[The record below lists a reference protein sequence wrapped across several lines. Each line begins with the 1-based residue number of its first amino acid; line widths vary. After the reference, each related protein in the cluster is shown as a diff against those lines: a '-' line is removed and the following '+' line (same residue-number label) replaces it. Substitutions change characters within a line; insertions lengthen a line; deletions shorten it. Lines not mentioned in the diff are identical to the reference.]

1 MKRLFI
7 LFTFIAAFVLGGC
20 AATQKMA
27 LQNSAEKI
35 TEASPPLFLMT
46 VDLKNEYR
54 SRYQPQ
60 LLSVNIEKRTS
71 AEKPELLRFSMDNA
85 GTVYTGKDEDQ
96 TRYLLRM
103 GLEPGAYEIR
113 NLMALGRAFPFHAL
127 FFAPLNFPLS
137 STDKGVFYLGHV
149 RASVRERQGNE
160 FRAGPVIPLIDQG
173 VAGASGGTFD
183 IVVSDQWDTDQAL
196 FEKNFPALKGIE
208 VRKSLVPAF
217 DRAKAQKLW
226 EAQ

>member
-1 MKRLFI
+1 M
-7 LFTFIAAFVLGGC
+7 
-20 AATQKMA
+20 
-27 LQNSAEKI
+27 
-35 TEASPPLFLMT
+35 
-46 VDLKNEYR
+46 
-54 SRYQPQ
+54 
-60 LLSVNIEKRTS
+60 
-71 AEKPELLRFSMDNA
+71 
-85 GTVYTGKDEDQ
+85 
-96 TRYLLRM
+96 
-103 GLEPGAYEIR
+103 
-113 NLMALGRAFPFHAL
+113 
-127 FFAPLNFPLS
+127 
-137 STDKGVFYLGHV
+137 
-149 RASVRERQGNE
+149 RERQGNE